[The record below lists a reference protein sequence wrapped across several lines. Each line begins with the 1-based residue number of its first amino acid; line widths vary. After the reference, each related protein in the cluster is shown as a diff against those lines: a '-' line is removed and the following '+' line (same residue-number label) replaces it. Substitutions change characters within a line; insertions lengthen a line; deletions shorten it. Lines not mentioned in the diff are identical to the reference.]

1 MENPVSNKYPLPVVV
16 RSVQYFALAVS
27 KLLWFITY
35 RNKENIPKNLDRGLL
50 IAPNHQTY
58 IDPVWICAPIR
69 RKFRFMAFDK
79 AFDWFL
85 IGKII
90 KYLGAFPVSLEGSGT
105 RKAWREAKKALEDNA
120 TLIVFPE
127 GAREFADGKM
137 FPFKSGAV
145 RLAMETGVP
154 ILPVTVRGGN
164 KIWAQGMK
172 YPKFFHRVE
181 IIYHPLFEVP
191 KPHESEDLHEYIQ
204 KITVKLSEIIG
215 MELEKTEK
223 S

>member
-1 MENPVSNKYPLPVVV
+1 MENSVSNKYPSPIAVW
-16 RSVQYFALAVS
+16 SVQYFALFAS
-27 KLLWFITY
+27 KLLWFIRY
-35 RNKENIPKNLDRGLL
+35 RNKENIPKKLDCGLL

-58 IDPVWICAPIR
+58 IDPVWICAPIN

-79 AFDWFL
+79 AFNWFL

-90 KYLGAFPVSLEGSGT
+90 KYLGAFPVGLEGSET
-105 RKAWREAKKALEDNA
+105 RKAWREAKKALKDNA

-127 GAREFADGKM
+127 GAREFSDGKM
-137 FPFKSGAV
+137 FPFKSGAI

-154 ILPVTVRGGN
+154 ILPVTVRGAN

-172 YPKFFHRVE
+172 YPKFFRRVE

-191 KPHESEDLHEYIQ
+191 KPLETEDLREHIQ
-204 KITVKLSEIIG
+204 KFTDKLSKIIG
-215 MELEKTEK
+215 TELKH
-223 S
+223 